1 MLNSPS
7 MAMKDIA
14 EDYLLANLSVIP
26 VSKDKRATFK
36 WESFQRIPL
45 EVTECDRVFSDAWGL
60 AIISGA
66 VSGGFEVIDFDA
78 HNKDIDS
85 IFNQFIS
92 DEGVA
97 FIMSMCNPPIER
109 SPRGGYH
116 IIYRYEA
123 DSFEGNRKLANWA
136 DGESMIET
144 RGEGGYTVVFPSP
157 NYTMVSGSI
166 LSVPSLT
173 LDQRNYLVNF
183 ARTFNQSSNPQ
194 IPTSSNSHIPT
205 SSTNFHNTDPV
216 SYFNW
221 NCQSYA
227 KKLLED
233 KGWKKLSF
241 DEKEDIEYWQR
252 PGKEG
257 KDHSATWGK
266 KHNSLYVFSS
276 SAPPFK
282 NECYYSPFQIL
293 VLLRFND
300 SYLQAILWILF
311 KYLNEADR
319 YIRVGT
325 NYFKIISKSDRFG
338 INRSEI
344 KVWTADTLKQDF
356 GKTILDKIQKYDDF
370 TILPDNLYYTPVV
383 NNCYNL
389 YHPFTHQPSPGT
401 WDWTEILIRH
411 IFGEQYDLG
420 IRYLQILYLHPE
432 RLMPILVM
440 VSRERQTGKTTFLN
454 WLNMIFGDNMAMVS
468 PDDLINGFNSTYAS
482 SNIVAVEETLIEK
495 AITVEKIKALATSK
509 FISINQKFIS
519 QYKVPFFGK
528 IILTS
533 NNEDKF
539 ARIDE
544 DEIRFFIRKVGVPK
558 IENHNIEADMVAE
571 IPAFLHHL
579 TTLPPADFTH
589 DRTGFTPAELQ
600 NTSLSVVKDE
610 SKSGLYRSIQIFIED
625 LFLNERSGES
635 EFYADAIS
643 IKNRF
648 FLHDSKIDLAY
659 IRNVLKNEF
668 NIAPASKMFWFH
680 PFTSDPGKNGR
691 PYIFKREFFTSS
703 VPTISNSLFEQINS
717 DLPRGLPF

>member
-1 MLNSPS
+1 MLNIPA

-36 WESFQRIPL
+36 WETFQRIPL

-85 IFNQFIS
+85 IFNQFIA

-97 FIMSMCNPPIER
+97 FILSRYNPPIER

-157 NYTMVSGSI
+157 NYTMVSGSL
-166 LSVPSLT
+166 LSIPSLT

-183 ARTFNQSSNPQ
+183 AVTFNQGTPKKTEIEPNK
-194 IPTSSNSHIPT
+194 TG
-205 SSTNFHNTDPV
+205 STDAAGHFHNTDPV

-276 SAPPFK
+276 SASPFK

-293 VLLRFND
+293 VLLRFNG
-300 SYLQAILWILF
+300 SYQPAILWILF
-311 KYLNEADR
+311 KYLNEADK

-325 NYFKIISKSDRFG
+325 NYFKIISKTDRFG
-338 INRSEI
+338 LNRTEL
-344 KVWTADTLKQDF
+344 KVWTERAIFLDH
-356 GKTILDKIQKYDDF
+356 GKPILNEIKKFDDF
-370 TILPDNLYYTPVV
+370 TILPDNLFYSPVV

-389 YHPFTHQPSPGT
+389 YRPFTHQPSPGT
-401 WDWTEILIRH
+401 WDWTEVLIRH

-440 VSRERQTGKTTFLN
+440 VSRQRQTGKTTFLN

-468 PDDLINGFNSTYAS
+468 PDDLINGFNSTYAG
-482 SNIVAVEETLIEK
+482 SNIIAVEETLIEK

-509 FISINQKFIS
+509 FISINQKFVS
-519 QYKVPFFGK
+519 QSKVPFFGK

-539 ARIDE
+539 ARIDD
-544 DEIRFFIRKVGVPK
+544 DEIRFFIRKVKIPT

-579 TTLPPADFTH
+579 TTLPPVNFSH

-610 SKSGLYRSIQIFIED
+610 SKSGLYRSIQILVED

-643 IKNRF
+643 IKNKF

-668 NIAPASKMFWFH
+668 SITPAPKMLWFH

-691 PYIFKREFFTSS
+691 PYTFKREFFTSS
-703 VPTISNSLFEQINS
+703 VPTISDKI
-717 DLPRGLPF
+717 D

>member
-1 MLNSPS
+1 

-14 EDYLLANLSVIP
+14 EEYLLANLSVIP

-36 WESFQRIPL
+36 WETFQRIPL
-45 EVTECDRVFSDAWGL
+45 EITECDRVFSDAWGL

-85 IFNQFIS
+85 IFNQFMS

-97 FIMSMCNPPIER
+97 FIMSRNKPPIER

-157 NYTMVSGSI
+157 NYTMISGSI
-166 LSVPSLT
+166 LSIPSLT

-183 ARTFNQSSNPQ
+183 AKTFNLQTHHPINSSTHQPINQ
-194 IPTSSNSHIPT
+194 E
-205 SSTNFHNTDPV
+205 STNFHNTDPI

-233 KGWKKLSF
+233 KGWNKLYT
-241 DEKEDIEYWQR
+241 DEKEAIEYWQR

-257 KDHSATWGK
+257 KEHSATWGK
-266 KHNSLYVFSS
+266 KYNSLYVFSS
-276 SAPPFK
+276 SATPFK

-311 KYLNEADR
+311 KYLNEADK

-325 NYFKIISKSDRFG
+325 NYFKIISKLDRFG

-356 GKTILDKIQKYDDF
+356 GKAILDKIKKYDDF
-370 TILPDNLYYTPVV
+370 TILPDNLLYTPVI

-389 YHPFTHQPSPGT
+389 YRPFTHQPSPGI
-401 WDWTEILIRH
+401 WDWTEVLIRH

-420 IRYLQILYLHPE
+420 IRYLQILYLHP
-432 RLMPILVM
+432 
-440 VSRERQTGKTTFLN
+440 
-454 WLNMIFGDNMAMVS
+454 
-468 PDDLINGFNSTYAS
+468 
-482 SNIVAVEETLIEK
+482 
-495 AITVEKIKALATSK
+495 
-509 FISINQKFIS
+509 
-519 QYKVPFFGK
+519 
-528 IILTS
+528 
-533 NNEDKF
+533 
-539 ARIDE
+539 
-544 DEIRFFIRKVGVPK
+544 
-558 IENHNIEADMVAE
+558 
-571 IPAFLHHL
+571 
-579 TTLPPADFTH
+579 
-589 DRTGFTPAELQ
+589 
-600 NTSLSVVKDE
+600 
-610 SKSGLYRSIQIFIED
+610 
-625 LFLNERSGES
+625 
-635 EFYADAIS
+635 
-643 IKNRF
+643 
-648 FLHDSKIDLAY
+648 
-659 IRNVLKNEF
+659 
-668 NIAPASKMFWFH
+668 
-680 PFTSDPGKNGR
+680 
-691 PYIFKREFFTSS
+691 
-703 VPTISNSLFEQINS
+703 
-717 DLPRGLPF
+717 

>member
-1 MLNSPS
+1 

-36 WESFQRIPL
+36 WETFQRIPL
-45 EVTECDRVFSDAWGL
+45 EVTECDRVFAEAWGL

-85 IFNQFIS
+85 IFNQFMS

-97 FIMSMCNPPIER
+97 FIMSRNKPPIER

-157 NYTMVSGSI
+157 NYTMISGSI
-166 LSVPSLT
+166 LSIPSLT

-183 ARTFNQSSNPQ
+183 AKTFNLQTHHPINSSTHQPINQ
-194 IPTSSNSHIPT
+194 E
-205 SSTNFHNTDPV
+205 STNFHNTDPI

-221 NCQSYA
+221 NCQAYA

-233 KGWKKLSF
+233 KGWNKLYT
-241 DEKEDIEYWQR
+241 DEKEAIEYWQR

-257 KDHSATWGK
+257 KEHSATWGK
-266 KHNSLYVFSS
+266 KYNSLYVFSS
-276 SAPPFK
+276 SATPFK

-311 KYLNEADR
+311 KYLNEADK

-325 NYFKIISKSDRFG
+325 NYFKIISKLDRFG

-356 GKTILDKIQKYDDF
+356 GKAILDKIKKYDDF
-370 TILPDNLYYTPVV
+370 TILPDNLLYTPVI

-389 YHPFTHQPSPGT
+389 YRPFTHQPAPGIC
-401 WDWTEILIRH
+401 DWTEILIRH

-440 VSRERQTGKTTFLN
+440 VSKERQTGKTTFLN

-558 IENHNIEADMVAE
+558 IENHNIESDMVAE

-579 TTLPPADFTH
+579 TTLPPVNFSH

-600 NTSLSVVKDE
+600 NTSLSVVKNE
-610 SKSGLYRSIQIFIED
+610 SKSGLYRSIQLLIED

-643 IKNRF
+643 IKNKF

-668 NIAPASKMFWFH
+668 NLIPSTKPFYFH
-680 PFTSDPGKNGR
+680 PFFSDPGRTAR
-691 PYIFKREFFTSS
+691 PYTFKREFFSS
-703 VPTISNSLFEQINS
+703 VPSIISESIPDENDTALT
-717 DLPRGLPF
+717 LGLPF